1 MLDVTEGRLQSDHH
15 AQYRVGRRSTGEPI
29 SPPCRYRKELAGFY
43 VCQAT
48 NHVAI
53 VTGTDCGECPVPE
66 TLERVDCFFL
76 QAKVK
81 LAPTL
86 RVEWRCGA
94 TDDLVD
100 TEASPGCLDCLL

>member
-1 MLDVTEGRLQSDHH
+1 MPEVIERHHQS
-15 AQYRVGRRSTGEPI
+15 QERVGDHVGGQATVDAIST
-29 SPPCRYRKELAGFY
+29 SCRYRKELAGFY

-53 VTGTDCGECPVPE
+53 VTSRDCEKCPVPE
-66 TLERVDCFFL
+66 TLKKVDCFFL
-76 QAKVK
+76 QARVK

-100 TEASPGCLDCLL
+100 TEARSGCLDCL